1 MIKTGIFGGSFNPI
15 HRGHLALA
23 SSLLK
28 KAGLDEVWLMV
39 TPQNPWKS
47 QDNLLDDEQRLR
59 LTRAAV
65 EGIPGLVASDFEFHL
80 PKPSYTW
87 DTLQAL
93 AHDYPDRRFSLLLGG
108 DNWAKFGQWYEHD
121 KILAHHDI
129 VVYPRKGSPID
140 RTSLPPNV
148 RVVRM
153 RLINIS
159 STEIR
164 ERIRQGLPF
173 EDLVP
178 PPVYQIIQSD
188 NLYR

>member
-1 MIKTGIFGGSFNPI
+1 M
-15 HRGHLALA
+15 
-23 SSLLK
+23 
-28 KAGLDEVWLMV
+28 
-39 TPQNPWKS
+39 
-47 QDNLLDDEQRLR
+47 RLR
-59 LTRAAV
+59 LARAAL
-65 EGIPGLVASDFEFHL
+65 EDIPGLVASDFEFQL

-93 AHDYPDRRFSLLLGG
+93 SQEYPDRKFTLLLGG

-129 VVYPRKGSPID
+129 VVYPRKGFPID
-140 RTSLPPNV
+140 RKTLPPNV
-148 RVVRM
+148 KVVRM

-164 ERIRQGLPF
+164 QRICQNLPF

-178 PPVYQIIQSD
+178 PPVAHIIKEEGLYQ
-188 NLYR
+188 